1 MPANYFRLLSVCCLL
16 AALIAVAIVL
26 FWPRQG
32 WLLPALTPQPER
44 FTELYFED
52 HLNLP
57 KQIEFNTSYPV
68 SFTIHNLEGRQMTYD
83 VQIELVGETSESPQV
98 NLLTQTVDVSANESK
113 TVSIELRV
121 PALFSERARMTVRLV
136 DLDQTIHFW
145 MEVPTYPQP
154 SPSPDA
160 DRPVLLLQ

>member
-16 AALIAVAIVL
+16 AALIAVGIVL

-57 KQIEFNTSYPV
+57 KQVEFNTSYPV

-83 VQIELVGETSESPQV
+83 VQIELEGETSESPQV
-98 NLLTQTVDVSANESK
+98 NLLTQTVDVSADESK
-113 TVSIELRV
+113 TVTIELRV
-121 PALFSERARMTVRLV
+121 PALFSEHAKMIVNLTN
-136 DLDQTIHFW
+136 LDQTIHFW
-145 MEVPTYPQP
+145 MEVPTYSAP
-154 SPSPDA
+154 SPSPGVA
-160 DRPVLLLQ
+160 QPLLLSQ